1 MVWVVNIDTIILGR
15 VRSRFKRY
23 FCSFTEK
30 YIMSLF
36 TKQIQNID
44 YQDIRE
50 LLTEGAEENIRLEF
64 KRDYPGKSNM
74 LKKISSF
81 ANTYG
86 GYIVLGIEEDGRGK
100 VKSLPGIDPIR
111 RLDQSIVQWCFEEI
125 YPPLVPFVSPPIPH
139 KDIPEKVFYVIYVE
153 QSKETPHIL
162 NKSRNG
168 LYVRTDEYSQKF
180 LTRLAKFDELEYLMD
195 KRRKAESLQKE
206 LIERA
211 NRRLATHR
219 EIRFH
224 EHYGTDSLL
233 KLCLIPLFPGSR
245 IFKNSHLIRYA
256 RESAIPSRQK
266 KMPDFSGKH
275 VHSHFE
281 TVISER
287 PGVSYY
293 SYFEINIYNMLFYV
307 CNATREYD
315 GMEGKAPGEPVIPL
329 KVLMAEIMLFL
340 AYARNFYRKSGFDG
354 LLKLTAGM
362 EKVRGVKI
370 IYDGQDPNRQIACYL
385 DDSLSM
391 TKTCSIQDLTH
402 YKDLTR
408 DLFKDLCFS
417 LGYRDIYNVPSAK
430 IEKFFK
436 EGLKYLGWGE

>member
-1 MVWVVNIDTIILGR
+1 
-15 VRSRFKRY
+15 
-23 FCSFTEK
+23 
-30 YIMSLF
+30 MSIF
-36 TKQIQNID
+36 SKQIQNLE

-50 LLTEGAEENIRLEF
+50 LLVEGAEEDIRLEF

-74 LKKISSF
+74 IKKISAF

-86 GYIVLGIEEDGRGK
+86 GYIILGIEEDGRGK
-100 VKSLPGIDPIR
+100 IKSLPGIDLIK

-125 YPPLVPFVSPPIPH
+125 YPPIVPFVSPPIPH
-139 KDIPEKVFYVIYVE
+139 KDHPDKFFYVIYIE
-153 QSKETPHIL
+153 QSMETPHIL

-195 KRRKAESLQKE
+195 KRRKAENLQHE

-211 NRRLATHR
+211 SRRLQKHR
-219 EIRFH
+219 ELRFD
-224 EHYGTDSLL
+224 EHYGADSLL
-233 KLCLIPLFPGSR
+233 KLCLIPLFPGNR
-245 IFKNSHLIRYA
+245 IFKNSNLIRYA

-281 TVISER
+281 TIISEK

-307 CNATREYD
+307 CNVTREY
-315 GMEGKAPGEPVIPL
+315 ETSKGEPVIPL
-329 KVLMAEIMLFL
+329 KVMMAEIMLFL
-340 AYARNFYRKSGFDG
+340 AFARNFYKKSGFDG

-362 EKVRGVKI
+362 QNIRGREI
-370 IYDGQDPNRQIACYL
+370 IYSGQDPNRQIACYL

-391 TKTCSIQDLTH
+391 TKIYSNRDLAK
-402 YKDLTR
+402 YKDISR
-408 DLFKDLCFS
+408 DLFKDLCFA
-417 LGYRDIYNVPSAK
+417 LGYRDIYNVPTLK
-430 IEKFFK
+430 MEKFFR
-436 EGLKYLGWGE
+436 EGQKYLGWGEE